1 MRYKTI
7 LAAKIEEEKKEEL
20 QQKKLKEKNG
30 IDESD
35 VIVKKRTKKQ
45 FSHAILAGLLNIIRF
60 IFAAIGILVV
70 IDPALRETFIQEILG
85 LIAH

>member
-7 LAAKIEEEKKEEL
+7 LAAKIEEERKEEL

-30 IDESD
+30 IDEND

-45 FSHAILAGLLNIIRF
+45 FSHAILAGLLNIIKF
-60 IFAAIGILVV
+60 IFVAIGILVM
-70 IDPALRETFIQEILG
+70 IDPTLRETFIQEILSF
-85 LIAH
+85 IVH

>member
-30 IDESD
+30 IDEND

-45 FSHAILAGLLNIIRF
+45 FGHAIFAGLLNIIRF
-60 IFAAIGILVV
+60 IFAAIGILVM
-70 IDPALRETFIQEILG
+70 IDPALRETFIQEVLG